1 MGMGEFHPNGIIV
14 IKACKMEVE
23 PNSVSYNLI
32 FNSIPDRMDPLSIH
46 DALSNPS
53 HHHPTAGVQEDR
65 RTLVASLKIR

>member
-1 MGMGEFHPNGIIV
+1 
-14 IKACKMEVE
+14 MEVE
-23 PNSVSYNLI
+23 PNFVSYNFI